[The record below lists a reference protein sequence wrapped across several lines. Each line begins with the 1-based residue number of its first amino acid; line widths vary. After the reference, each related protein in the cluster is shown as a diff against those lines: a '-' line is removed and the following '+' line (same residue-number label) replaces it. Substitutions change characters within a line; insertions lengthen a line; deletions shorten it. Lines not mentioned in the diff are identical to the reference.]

1 MVQAGGASESFGY
14 TKNYTIDGSGNWQV
28 GGGSSGSGTGGAS
41 GSGWTTASY
50 SGSTPALTD
59 LPAFPTAAAGPS
71 TNLLS
76 GTDTQSGSNDT
87 SYSFQTYAAFNG
99 IDWSETGE
107 KIATGSGST
116 TDSFSASAS
125 GLTFSPPSET
135 GPYMNGVTVPG
146 GSASVTGTSSTS
158 YNYRQYA
165 YLDDNGVWQAAATPA
180 SDVTNGVDYFGAS
193 GTTNWSLSGSGPV
206 GTYQFGTGYVS
217 GVYGANSG
225 SGTTN
230 ASGSGS
236 DTYNYQE
243 LFSYSPATN
252 QWTPTGGSGSASGS
266 GSATFGY
273 SAGGDLTDTGPWG
286 PWDEAYTGVER
297 MMVGMGDAAN
307 DWSGTVAASGTATVS
322 YGYSTQSNFTPGTGT
337 ASGWTSTGTA
347 SASASGGYSTSFDA
361 GSPFANNYS
370 GGAGNSAT
378 LSGTVTG
385 SGSDWGTYNYN
396 QTNALSSDGTWSV
409 SSGSGSTSGGAS
421 ANWSYAGN
429 DGTWSYSGDG
439 TTLSGSVSE
448 SGGETYNL
456 NYSGQASVSSG
467 EWVQTGSGVG
477 AGNASATANFSYSY
491 SGDASGSGG
500 GSGSYNDPLD
510 VTLSGGN
517 WSLAGEGTVSPS
529 NTATTPPSD
538 AAFTA
543 VIDNVVNTPEGG
555 YVVDVPANP
564 YDAGDPWN
572 LPSPAGPGVVAAIM
586 SDWVDPQATPS
597 PASVLDQ
604 TAPVSSLPSLATSAS
619 LVDAIWGMGS
629 VAVAGYDGN
638 NSAFATEYVVS
649 MPQTLIAAG
658 NNPLSLPT
666 FTSETM
672 PSAGG
677 VFGRINVANMAP
689 VTESSNIVGEGFR
702 GVTAGTNVPNTG
714 SKGPDPSTNPVTN
727 VVKPTGG
734 GCFAAGTLIPMA
746 DGTMK
751 PIEQVEVGDRVK
763 SASER
768 DPEGPI
774 SSGGVA
780 EVFRH
785 QPQGLMEVG
794 VNGSVIRCTGNHP
807 FYVRGRGFIPA
818 EQLKS
823 GDELRR
829 QRRLERRRCRY
840 RQRN

>member
-1 MVQAGGASESFGY
+1 MCSLLFTYVHSEWRGGWLSYYGGAGSYTPYSSDISGGAVFGTFSQNQSNTVSYNYSTTQGYTPATGSGSSYVPGYWSATSGSGSTTTPAAAASTYGGTGAYGGAYGGSGPDETLVQAGGASESFGY

-28 GGGSSGSGTGGAS
+28 GGGTSGSGTGGAS

-50 SGSTPALTD
+50 YGSTPALTD
-59 LPAFPTAAAGPS
+59 LPAFPTEAAGPS

-107 KIATGSGST
+107 KIATGSGGT

-225 SGTTN
+225 SGTTS

-337 ASGWTSTGTA
+337 GSGWTSTGTA

-456 NYSGQASVSSG
+456 GYSGQASVSSG

-529 NTATTPPSD
+529 NTTTSPPT
-538 AAFTA
+538 AAVYTA

-586 SDWVDPQATPS
+586 SDWVEPTGDAL
-597 PASVLDQ
+597 AGVR
-604 TAPVSSLPSLATSAS
+604 AGPVR
-619 LVDAIWGMGS
+619 
-629 VAVAGYDGN
+629 AGIFA
-638 NSAFATEYVVS
+638 AFARYV
-649 MPQTLIAAG
+649 G
-658 NNPLSLPT
+658 
-666 FTSETM
+666 FF
-672 PSAGG
+672 GG
-677 VFGRINVANMAP
+677 
-689 VTESSNIVGEGFR
+689 
-702 GVTAGTNVPNTG
+702 
-714 SKGPDPSTNPVTN
+714 
-727 VVKPTGG
+727 
-734 GCFAAGTLIPMA
+734 
-746 DGTMK
+746 
-751 PIEQVEVGDRVK
+751 
-763 SASER
+763 
-768 DPEGPI
+768 
-774 SSGGVA
+774 
-780 EVFRH
+780 RH
-785 QPQGLMEVG
+785 LGHGQ
-794 VNGSVIRCTGNHP
+794 
-807 FYVRGRGFIPA
+807 RGRGR
-818 EQLKS
+818 
-823 GDELRR
+823 LRR
-829 QRRLERRRCRY
+829 QQLRLRDRICRGHAANALRGGEQSLVIAGVHVRDDARRGRCVRSYQRSQHGPSHGIIEHCRRGLPRRYCRDECTEHWVKRPGSIDQSGY
-840 RQRN
+840 QRG